1 MKTMIKA
8 AFVVASLTAGVAMAD
23 TPKKPD
29 VTKPADKDAKAG
41 SGSGSAT
48 MGKDAGSAKT
58 GDKTPAKPADKTPAK
73 PAGK

>member
-8 AFVVASLTAGVAMAD
+8 AFVVASLTGAAMAD

-41 SGSGSAT
+41 SGSADTKMGSGSA
-48 MGKDAGSAKT
+48 AKT
-58 GDKTPAKPADKTPAK
+58 PDKTPAKTPAK
-73 PAGK
+73 DAPKTK